1 MRSEWVPPDNFEL
14 LLTALM
20 PENRLAL
27 QVSEATGLRIGDVLA
42 LRRED
47 ILHQRTYI
55 KERKTGKA
63 RRVYWPLELWNAMVR
78 NCGHFYVFEGRS
90 DCRKHRT
97 RQAVYKDLRRVAE
110 LYRIDGAKIAAHLSP
125 HSARKIFAV
134 EVAKKGGV
142 SAVRRELR
150 HTSDAVAML
159 YAMADVL
166 TERAHKKSRASGK
179 KA

>member
-1 MRSEWVPPDNFEL
+1 MARSEWVAPENFNL

-42 LRRED
+42 LRRQD
-47 ILHQRTYI
+47 IETQRPTVR
-55 KERKTGKA
+55 ERKTGKA
-63 RRVYWPLELWNAMVR
+63 RRVYLPATLWREMQKNA
-78 NCGHFYVFEGRS
+78 GAFYVFEGRS

-97 RQAVYKDLRRVAE
+97 RQAVYKDLRRVAA
-110 LYRIDGAKIAAHLSP
+110 LYRIDGAKIAVHLSP
-125 HSARKIFAV
+125 HSARKIYAV
-134 EVAKKGGV
+134 EVAKNGGIPGV
-142 SAVRRELR
+142 QKALGHSSE
-150 HTSDAVAML
+150 AVAML

-166 TERAHKKSRASGK
+166 TERAHKKRGK